1 MAQFKVVVTDDRF
14 ENYDAERSVLSPIG
28 AELVVCDCKSK
39 EEVIDAV
46 KDADGVLLNLH
57 TIKSDEIAS
66 MQKCKIISR
75 YGIGY
80 NNVDVDKAT
89 ERGIWVA
96 RVPSY
101 GADEAV
107 SDQAMALLMDCVRKT
122 TAKYNRIQKG
132 EWNLTRDYKIH
143 QIKGSV
149 VGIIG
154 LGNIGSVFARKIAG
168 FNPKEII
175 AYDPHKSEEVMQ
187 KTHVRKTSLE
197 ELLKTS
203 DIISIHCP
211 ENEETLHL
219 IDSAAFRLMKPTA
232 ILINTARGGIVDTN
246 ALLDALE
253 TQKIN
258 SAGFDVFEK
267 DPLPMDS
274 PLRKY
279 EQLIISDHVG
289 YYTEESLSTL
299 KKLAAENIANVLT
312 GKEPLF
318 PLNHVE
324 N

>member
-14 ENYDAERSVLSPIG
+14 ENYDAERSVLSQIG
-28 AELVVCDCKSK
+28 AELVVYDCKSK
-39 EEVIDAV
+39 EEVIAAV

-57 TIKSDEIAS
+57 TIKSDEIAA

-89 ERGIWVA
+89 EKGIWVA

-107 SDQAMALLMDCVRKT
+107 SDQAMALLLDCVRKT

-132 EWNLTRDYKIH
+132 EWNLSGKYKIH
-143 QIKGSV
+143 QIKDSV

-154 LGNIGSVFARKIAG
+154 FGNIGSVFARKISG

-175 AYDPHKSEEVMQ
+175 AYDPHKSEESMKEKQ
-187 KTHVRKTSLE
+187 VRKVSFE

-211 ENEETLHL
+211 ENEETIHM
-219 IDSAAFRLMKPTA
+219 IDDKAFTLMKPTT
-232 ILINTARGGIVDTN
+232 ILINTARGGIVDTQ

-253 TQKIN
+253 TKKIN
-258 SAGFDVFEK
+258 SAGFDVFEQ
-267 DPLPMDS
+267 DPLPKDS
-274 PLRKY
+274 KLRTY
-279 EQLIISDHVG
+279 EQFIISDHVG

-299 KKLAAENIANVLT
+299 KRLAAENIAHVLM

-318 PLNHVE
+318 PLNHV
-324 N
+324 